1 MYIACCCRLRPTTP
15 NLVKSA
21 QPLIS
26 SLDVVCRASISSG
39 THTLPDFSLFIAAIP
54 LGPVKPPPRHFLPH
68 VCFPSPS
75 RSFALLLAH
84 SRSFSLILGLS
95 LSFSLLLA
103 PSSFPSLTPLL
114 SRHFLPPSLSPSSK
128 SVFGCGFNSSEG
140 EAIQPTSPLLTS

>member
-1 MYIACCCRLRPTTP
+1 MYIACCCRLGPTTP

-21 QPLIS
+21 LPLIS

-75 RSFALLLAH
+75 RSFSLLLAH
-84 SRSFSLILGLS
+84 SRSFSLL
-95 LSFSLLLA
+95 FA